1 VYVTYGHI
9 KHYVSSVV
17 LAYNRLMYTTPTNSS
32 TRSVVWVSKSAMLM
46 IYVNTSYV
54 QHTTQITNKI

>member
-1 VYVTYGHI
+1 
-9 KHYVSSVV
+9 
-17 LAYNRLMYTTPTNSS
+17 MYTTPTNSS